1 MLMTQYKFNSE
12 DPFARGKK
20 FGEETR
26 VFMKKQLKFLRLT
39 PFDCMS
45 QWTEEELAFY
55 NRISFPMKNDE
66 NRKLIFEHISSA
78 FNK

>member
-1 MLMTQYKFNSE
+1 MLMTQFKFNSE

-26 VFMKKQLKFLRLT
+26 IFMKKQLKFLSLT

-45 QWTEEELAFY
+45 QWTDEE
-55 NRISFPMKNDE
+55 
-66 NRKLIFEHISSA
+66 
-78 FNK
+78 